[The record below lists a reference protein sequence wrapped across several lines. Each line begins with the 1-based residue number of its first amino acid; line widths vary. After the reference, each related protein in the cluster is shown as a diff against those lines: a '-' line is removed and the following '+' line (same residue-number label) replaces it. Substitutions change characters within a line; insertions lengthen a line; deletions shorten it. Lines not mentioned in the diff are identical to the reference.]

1 MRARHKGSARRDR
14 TPLPSTPVGIGTLLR
29 ATREEIGTSLLTV
42 NTATGVTLGCLE
54 AIETGHVLGYGD
66 QVMILAGLRRYATYL
81 GLDGDALALA
91 MLDVW
96 PAAAPVTGG
105 LTRDGQVGPHMPG
118 SGALHG
124 GPAVAAAPQ
133 RDPDATWMTGAVA
146 GPLMPNVAPAR
157 PASPIEAAA
166 HHGGGSAA
174 LEAPLAPAMASPWFS
189 SDAPTGV
196 HDILTMTSQVP
207 IVSGPGDPRRAQRDG
222 APPVYRKRRRI
233 PLALRFALFLTVAL
247 LAVGGAGLAVDRWH
261 PQWLQ
266 DLHIVRSHVA
276 SPGSAITTTTTVPH
290 FHSLTS
296 SPSGATYA
304 VPARRF
310 AVNIGISQPT
320 WIQVTTSSSSAPV
333 YTGVL
338 QPQGQIQ
345 TFRANGDISVVIGAG
360 GTVVSVSVN
369 GKAIAMLKPPSAPYT
384 LTFTYR
390 N

>member
-1 MRARHKGSARRDR
+1 
-14 TPLPSTPVGIGTLLR
+14 
-29 ATREEIGTSLLTV
+29 
-42 NTATGVTLGCLE
+42 
-54 AIETGHVLGYGD
+54 
-66 QVMILAGLRRYATYL
+66 
-81 GLDGDALALA
+81 
-91 MLDVW
+91 
-96 PAAAPVTGG
+96 
-105 LTRDGQVGPHMPG
+105 
-118 SGALHG
+118 
-124 GPAVAAAPQ
+124 
-133 RDPDATWMTGAVA
+133 MTGAVA

-174 LEAPLAPAMASPWFS
+174 LEAPPAPAMASPWFS